1 MSISHLSNQKVLEW
15 LGERF
20 RATRLSQNITMVD
33 LAEKAGITERT
44 LYNLENGTKSVGLL
58 NVVAVLRALGKLEEL
73 DQFLPA
79 PPPRAEA
86 LVQIEKL
93 QAKTRQRASRS
104 GQSTHEGSNKKPW
117 TWGDD

>member
-1 MSISHLSNQKVLEW
+1 MTISHLSDQKLLEW

-20 RATRLSQNITMVD
+20 RATRLSQNITMAE

-58 NVVAVLRALGKLEEL
+58 NVVAVLRALGKLDEL

-79 PPPRAEA
+79 PPPRADA
-86 LVQIEKL
+86 LVKIEKL
-93 QAKTRQRASRS
+93 QAQTRQRASRS
-104 GQSTHEGSNKKPW
+104 GRRTKKGNDKTPW

>member
-1 MSISHLSNQKVLEW
+1 
-15 LGERF
+15 
-20 RATRLSQNITMVD
+20 MVD